1 MPPALISTI
10 IGVIP
15 ELLQFIKGF
24 HTANGQLPTDAQ
36 VIANFQTDAARV
48 TAVADAWLAA
58 HPVVPTTNQGT

>member
-1 MPPALISTI
+1 MPPSLVNVI
-10 IGVIP
+10 IGIVP

-24 HTANGQLPTDAQ
+24 HTANGTLPTDAQ

-58 HPVVPTTNQGT
+58 HPSSPTTTT

>member
-1 MPPALISTI
+1 MNPTI
-10 IGVIP
+10 ANVVIGVIP

-24 HTANGQLPTDAQ
+24 HTANGTLPTDAQ

-58 HPVVPTTNQGT
+58 HPVTPNS